1 MEQEKTTFTVRSRC
15 SLNRYDWIQIIM
27 LTLKIRILA
36 TLRSLLI
43 TCPGYQHLSEKA
55 DFSSNLLSEL
65 SAVNNLT
72 AYSQDYC
79 IIQSGP

>member
-1 MEQEKTTFTVRSRC
+1 MEQEKTTFTVRSRW

-27 LTLKIRILA
+27 LTLKIRILS

-43 TCPGYQHLSEKA
+43 TCPGYQHLSERA
-55 DFSSNLLSEL
+55 DSSSNLLSEL

-72 AYSQDYC
+72 AYSQDYY
-79 IIQSGP
+79 IIQSDR